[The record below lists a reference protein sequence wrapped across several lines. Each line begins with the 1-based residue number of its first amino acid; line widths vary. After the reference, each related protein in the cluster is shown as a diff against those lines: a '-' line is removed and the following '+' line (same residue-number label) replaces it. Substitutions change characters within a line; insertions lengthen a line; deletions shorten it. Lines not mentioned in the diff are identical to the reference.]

1 MTNEQKRLLHNLTEK
16 LGVEPAG
23 IPLLTLTV
31 LQEGDKITDNDK
43 NPPTI
48 FDRVV
53 MIKDPKSFEI
63 DFKEVVN
70 ELKGIAETY
79 GYAKTTGL
87 ITVRNLDRYY
97 TGKNVNIDVQNAISL
112 LQQFD
117 AFRKSNLRQYSRV
130 FIDEIS
136 YLASAQVTLYGS
148 DALRSGAT
156 ISDYIKESRRNKS
169 SVDMATQLPLEV
181 LPEIRNSATNVFFRD
196 LAMSKDKNRSQ
207 IDFLLDSIRLK
218 EPAIRPVIKAIN
230 ERGLLPKG
238 YWFWYRAE
246 TRDINVINPCPPI
259 FCLQDPSKTPR
270 QIFKLYE
277 KATGQKILLDSWK
290 NVPQITAYRSDMAAQ
305 KKGGFDQ

>member
-1 MTNEQKRLLHNLTEK
+1 
-16 LGVEPAG
+16 
-23 IPLLTLTV
+23 
-31 LQEGDKITDNDK
+31 
-43 NPPTI
+43 
-48 FDRVV
+48 
-53 MIKDPKSFEI
+53 
-63 DFKEVVN
+63 
-70 ELKGIAETY
+70 
-79 GYAKTTGL
+79 
-87 ITVRNLDRYY
+87 
-97 TGKNVNIDVQNAISL
+97 
-112 LQQFD
+112 
-117 AFRKSNLRQYSRV
+117 
-130 FIDEIS
+130 
-136 YLASAQVTLYGS
+136 
-148 DALRSGAT
+148 
-156 ISDYIKESRRNKS
+156 
-169 SVDMATQLPLEV
+169 MATQLPLEV

-290 NVPQITAYRSDMAAQ
+290 NVPQITAYRSDMATQ